1 MKMKNI
7 FSLAVIALAA
17 LSSCSNIAEDER
29 FIPGEMVGGGETVEG
44 KEKNILIEDFT
55 GQNCVNCPLAMEELE
70 KLHITFG
77 EKIIAV
83 GVYGGPFGKS
93 ATGKYYPLTTDLGDY
108 YNTKMDISE
117 QPYANINR
125 KEKSS
130 NYIAWKGIVALLL
143 EEEAKITLSCENTY
157 DSASGT
163 AAIKVSGDALSTI
176 DDAHLQVWIIE
187 DNVVSLQRLPDGSVN
202 KEFRH
207 NHVLRTSV
215 SDKDGDPISIAE
227 GKNFEKTYSATIDS
241 SYKPEDLYVVAFIF
255 SANGV
260 EQVVKE
266 KLVKAE

>member
-29 FIPGEMVGGGETVEG
+29 FIPGEMVGGGG
-44 KEKNILIEDFT
+44 KNILIEDFT

-70 KLHITFG
+70 KMHNTFG

-130 NYIAWKGIVALLL
+130 NYIAWQGIVALLL
-143 EEEAKITLSCENTY
+143 FF
-157 DSASGT
+157 G
-163 AAIKVSGDALSTI
+163 
-176 DDAHLQVWIIE
+176 
-187 DNVVSLQRLPDGSVN
+187 
-202 KEFRH
+202 FRD
-207 NHVLRTSV
+207 T
-215 SDKDGDPISIAE
+215 
-227 GKNFEKTYSATIDS
+227 F
-241 SYKPEDLYVVAFIF
+241 
-255 SANGV
+255 
-260 EQVVKE
+260 
-266 KLVKAE
+266 

>member
-1 MKMKNI
+1 MKNI
-7 FSLAVIALAA
+7 FSLAIVALAA

-29 FIPGEMVGGGETVEG
+29 FIPGEMVGGGG
-44 KEKNILIEDFT
+44 KNILIEDFT

-70 KLHITFG
+70 KMHNTFG

-83 GVYGGPFGKS
+83 GVYGGPFGQS
-93 ATGKYYPLTTDLGDY
+93 ATGKYYPLTNDLGDY
-108 YNTKMDISE
+108 YNTKMNVSE

-130 NYIAWKGIVALLL
+130 NYIAWSGIVATLL
-143 EEEAKITLSCENTY
+143 EEEAKITLACENSY
-157 DSASGT
+157 DAASGT
-163 AAIKVSGDALSTI
+163 AAIKVSGDALGTI
-176 DDAHLQVWIIE
+176 ENAHLQVWIIE
-187 DNVVSLQRLPDGSVN
+187 DNVVSMQRLPDGSVN
-202 KEFRH
+202 KEFVH

-215 SDKDGDPISIAE
+215 SDKDGDPLSIVD
-227 GKNFEKTYSATIDS
+227 GKSFEKAYTATIDS
-241 SYKPEDLYVVAFIF
+241 SYKPEDLYVVAFVF